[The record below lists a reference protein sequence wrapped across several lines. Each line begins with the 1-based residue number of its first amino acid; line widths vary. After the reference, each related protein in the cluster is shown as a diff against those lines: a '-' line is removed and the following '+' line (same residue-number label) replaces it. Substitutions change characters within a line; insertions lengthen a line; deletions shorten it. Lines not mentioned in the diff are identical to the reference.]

1 MKMLLLLLKHS
12 KKLLNRIH
20 LIRIRR
26 RQLLLVIFTLR
37 GMRSKKVVVRPN
49 SVRLVRCWKVLLND
63 KPKVNLII
71 YWLFLF
77 PLDLKTPRL
86 RKSEWIASLNI
97 FPRLQQW
104 QESQIDF
111 LKSAKELDFEI
122 LYELDLIKSNDIQF
136 TQQRLKESAKRII
149 KPENYQ
155 NRSQQNI
162 PTSAEHESES
172 EEEQEGE
179 GGNFNTDFDDVDSV
193 EDDNVDNSE
202 SGKARKNKAFQFGMF
217 LPDGREKIE
226 VLNVLNAKK
235 QTFGNMVRKNEEL
248 RAIEQELMEVDP
260 VRAKILE
267 QQIVQVFFIFI
278 AEPLYSLID
287 YDKQYLC

>member
-1 MKMLLLLLKHS
+1 M
-12 KKLLNRIH
+12 
-20 LIRIRR
+20 
-26 RQLLLVIFTLR
+26 
-37 GMRSKKVVVRPN
+37 
-49 SVRLVRCWKVLLND
+49 
-63 KPKVNLII
+63 
-71 YWLFLF
+71 
-77 PLDLKTPRL
+77 
-86 RKSEWIASLNI
+86 
-97 FPRLQQW
+97 
-104 QESQIDF
+104 
-111 LKSAKELDFEI
+111 
-122 LYELDLIKSNDIQF
+122 IKSNDIQF

-278 AEPLYSLID
+278 VEPLYSLLD
-287 YDKQYLC
+287 YD

>member
-1 MKMLLLLLKHS
+1 MKMLLLLQKHS

-49 SVRLVRCWKVLLND
+49 SVRLVICWKVLLND

-202 SGKARKNKAFQFGMF
+202 SGKARKNKSFQFGML

-278 AEPLYSLID
+278 AGPLYSLID